1 MATARVAITVQSYSS
16 FPEAGVACGETAAD
30 ASNGNRFDASTRDV
44 ILVARNSGAS
54 SRTVQFSY
62 LRRGQT
68 VSQST
73 VSISA
78 GATAVFGPFAPEMT
92 DHLEADEAPG
102 NVYVTASHAEVL
114 FSVIRIPGASIG

>member
-1 MATARVAITVQSYSS
+1 MATARTAVTVQSYSS
-16 FPEAGVACGETAAD
+16 FPEIGVAAGETAAD

-44 ILVARNSGAS
+44 ILIARNSGAS

-73 VSISA
+73 VTLTA
-78 GATAVFGPFAPEMT
+78 GQTKVFGPFAPEMT
-92 DHLEADEAPG
+92 DHDSSDAAPG
-102 NVYVTASHAEVL
+102 NVYVTASHAEVVL
-114 FSVIRIPGASIG
+114 SVIRIPGATIG

>member
-1 MATARVAITVQSYSS
+1 MATARVAVTVQSYSS
-16 FPEAGVACGETAAD
+16 FPELGINTSETAAD
-30 ASNGNRFDASTRDV
+30 ASNGNRFDDV
-44 ILVARNSGAS
+44 GHDTLLIARNSGAS

-68 VSQST
+68 VSQAPVT
-73 VSISA
+73 ILA
-78 GATAVFGPFAPEMT
+78 GDTHVFGPFPPEFS

-114 FSVIRIPGASIG
+114 LSAIKLPPR

>member
-1 MATARVAITVQSYSS
+1 MATARVAVSVQSYSGL
-16 FPEAGVACGETAAD
+16 PEAGLNLGETAAD
-30 ASNGNRFDASTRDV
+30 ASNGNRFDNVGLDC

-54 SRTVQFSY
+54 TRTVQFSY

-73 VSISA
+73 VSILA
-78 GATAVFGPFAPEMT
+78 GDTHVFGPFPAEFL
-92 DHLEADEAPG
+92 DHDSSDAAPG

-114 FSVIRIPGASIG
+114 LSVVKLPRSA